1 MLQAGAPLQKL
12 HLDECL
18 LQDGD
23 EVLAAALA
31 ELPPLEHLCIDG
43 CKVVDHGGYV
53 REFHCA
59 TGMFEQLTQ
68 LTYLELGG
76 VRLHP
81 WKDMWDYTDAG
92 EEPPG
97 PDNPQKPNLQ
107 ALTCLVDLR
116 LSSSGGD
123 SVSAEMLSGLSKLT
137 RLELL
142 GFEDFDACVL
152 ADKTL
157 LHHLRLPYMRC
168 HQHEGDAGTGALLSQ
183 LQPLQQLTYLCL
195 RASLHV
201 YKDGDP
207 PVAAFSALTASS
219 NLQHLDIGYCSMSKG
234 AWQHILPSGSQL
246 AQLRSLNI
254 CSPVGSWED
263 SLKRCPSGS
272 EGSRLVSCCPGL
284 RSLNICGLRP
294 SAELLAALKGL
305 SGLHVSTEYAKY

>member
-1 MLQAGAPLQKL
+1 MSWLSPQI

-18 LQDGD
+18 LQDQEDGD

-31 ELPPLEHLCIDG
+31 ELPLLEHLCIDG

-68 LTYLELGG
+68 LTYLELDG

-107 ALTCLVDLR
+107 ALTCLVDPR
-116 LSSSGGD
+116 LSSSCGD

-168 HQHEGDAGTGALLSQ
+168 HQHERDAGTRALLFQ

-246 AQLRSLNI
+246 RS
-254 CSPVGSWED
+254 
-263 SLKRCPSGS
+263 
-272 EGSRLVSCCPGL
+272 
-284 RSLNICGLRP
+284 CGHST
-294 SAELLAALKGL
+294 SA
-305 SGLHVSTEYAKY
+305 VR